1 MIYFLHAASVA
12 QTENFSYIA
21 WKDLVRLCSVLP
33 VTVFKTAKEA
43 KNKSAVIASHDAIN
57 KRKEQAIAH
66 DNFTLLRLDLDDT
79 ELDIEGIKAQLKALN
94 IESYIIHTTA
104 KHQQLD
110 DVTGE
115 CYGNR
120 YRVYI
125 KLEAPLN
132 YKDWSVIETYL
143 SHVFNA
149 DDCATRPQQ
158 IMYLPTRFTGIKYD
172 YVIGDSGANNITSLL
187 TKANEHH
194 EKEAKEYTLTI
205 QNLSAMPSKKHK
217 PERLVGK
224 QISLI
229 ETVNDAYEWGS
240 LLRHYGYKQQ
250 GKKWL
255 PPESK
260 SGVAGVVILT
270 GTDNKERYYSHHSD
284 DPCRIQGHSL
294 DKFDFLR
301 IREYGG
307 DNKNALRGLGKIFIE
322 VTKFNQKEFAIHKSN
337 DAAKQIM
344 GAYNG

>member
-1 MIYFLHAASVA
+1 MIYFLHGENVV
-12 QTENFSYIA
+12 QTEKFSYKS
-21 WKDLVRLCSVLP
+21 WEDLIRLCSDLL

-43 KNKSAVIASHDAIN
+43 KKNSAVIASHDAIN
-57 KRKEQAIAH
+57 KRKEQAIKH

-79 ELDIEGIKAQLKALN
+79 ELDIEGIETKLKALD

-104 KHQQLD
+104 KHQQID
-110 DVTGE
+110 DVTDE

-125 KLEAPLN
+125 KLEEPLN

-143 SHVFNA
+143 SHMFNA

-158 IMYLPTRFTGIKYD
+158 IMYLPTSFTGIQYD

-187 TKANEHH
+187 VKAYDYH
-194 EKEAKEYTLTI
+194 EKAAKEYAVII
-205 QNLSAMPSKKHK
+205 QNLSAMPSKEHK
-217 PERLVGK
+217 PEYLVGK

-229 ETVNDAYEWGS
+229 ATVNDAYEWGA

-270 GTDNKERYYSHHSD
+270 GADGKSKYYSHHSD
-284 DPCRIQGHSL
+284 DPCRISNHSL
-294 DKFDFLR
+294 DKFDFLC

-307 DNKNALRGLGKIFIE
+307 DNKNALCGLGAIFTE
-322 VTKFNQKEFAIHKSN
+322 VTKFNQKEFAINKSN
-337 DAAKQIM
+337 DEAKQLM
-344 GAYNG
+344 GALS